1 MFYSIE
7 NTRSTTPPAWAYYM
21 AALSQ
26 EQQDFFWDNGYL
38 VMPDAVNKVMLTELQ
53 RVFHG
58 WVEQSRQHDVNWGET
73 IDGKPRFHLEAGHT
87 KALPR
92 LLRVNAP
99 VEISRIYFDA
109 MADSPMTDYVA
120 SLIGPDVKL
129 HHTKINSKQSG
140 SETAVKWH
148 QDFGFTPHSND
159 SVVTALLM
167 IDEVTEQNG
176 PLEVSPGS
184 HRGPIH
190 GLWHDGIFTGAI
202 NAEIAA
208 GCASKAVTC
217 TGSAGSVCLM
227 HTRLLHG
234 SAANQSDSSRTLF
247 ISVYSADD
255 AIPLSPS
262 PMPNRYEGMT
272 VRGQPQGRV
281 RSIDFCVDLP
291 QLPETASFFDQQ
303 AKHKDS
309 DQPE

>member
-99 VEISRIYFDA
+99 VEISRTYFDA

-208 GCASKAVTC
+208 ECASKAVTC

-227 HTRLLHG
+227 HSRLLHG
-234 SAANQSDSSRTLF
+234 SAANQSDAPRTLF

-309 DQPE
+309 DQP

>member
-21 AALSQ
+21 AVLSQ
-26 EQQDFFWDNGYL
+26 ERQDFFWDNGYL
-38 VMPDAVNKVMLTELQ
+38 VMPDAVNKGMLAELQ
-53 RVFHG
+53 RVFHD

-99 VEISRIYFDA
+99 VEISRTYFDA

-202 NAEIAA
+202 NAEISA

-234 SAANQSDSSRTLF
+234 SAANQSDAPRTLF

-309 DQPE
+309 DQP

>member
-1 MFYSIE
+1 M
-7 NTRSTTPPAWAYYM
+7 T
-21 AALSQ
+21 ALSQ
-26 EQQDFFWDNGYL
+26 EHQDFFWDNGYL
-38 VMPDAVNKVMLTELQ
+38 VIPDAVNKVMLAELQ

-58 WVEQSRQHDVNWGET
+58 WVEQSRQHDVNWGKT

-87 KALPR
+87 KAFPR

-99 VEISRIYFDA
+99 VEISRTYYDA

-140 SETAVKWH
+140 GETAVEWH

-184 HRGPIH
+184 HTGPIH

-208 GCASKAVTC
+208 RCASKAVTC
-217 TGSAGSVCLM
+217 TGPAGAVCLM

-234 SAANQSDSSRTLF
+234 SAANQSDTPRTLF

-255 AIPLSPS
+255 AIPLSQS

-281 RSIDFCVDLP
+281 RSIDLCVDLP

-309 DQPE
+309 DQP

>member
-7 NTRSTTPPAWAYYM
+7 NTRPTTPPAWAYYM

-38 VMPDAVNKVMLTELQ
+38 VRPDAVNKVMLTELQ

-234 SAANQSDSSRTLF
+234 SAANQSDAPRTLF

>member
-99 VEISRIYFDA
+99 VEISRIYYDA
-109 MADSPMTDYVA
+109 MTDSPMTDYVA

-234 SAANQSDSSRTLF
+234 SAANQSDAPRTLF

>member
-1 MFYSIE
+1 
-7 NTRSTTPPAWAYYM
+7 
-21 AALSQ
+21 
-26 EQQDFFWDNGYL
+26 
-38 VMPDAVNKVMLTELQ
+38 
-53 RVFHG
+53 
-58 WVEQSRQHDVNWGET
+58 
-73 IDGKPRFHLEAGHT
+73 
-87 KALPR
+87 
-92 LLRVNAP
+92 
-99 VEISRIYFDA
+99 
-109 MADSPMTDYVA
+109 MTNYVA

-129 HHTKINSKQSG
+129 HHTKINSKQCG
-140 SETAVKWH
+140 GETVVKWH
-148 QDFGFTPHSND
+148 QDFAFTPHSND

-167 IDEVTEQNG
+167 IDEVTGENG

-190 GLWHDGIFTGAI
+190 GLWHNGIFTGAI

-217 TGSAGSVCLM
+217 TGPAGAVCLM

-234 SAANQSDSSRTLF
+234 SAANQSDAPRTLF

-272 VRGQPQGRV
+272 VRGQQQGRV

-309 DQPE
+309 DQP

>member
-99 VEISRIYFDA
+99 VEISRTYFDA

-176 PLEVSPGS
+176 PLEVSLGS

-234 SAANQSDSSRTLF
+234 SAANQSDAPRTLF

>member
-1 MFYSIE
+1 
-7 NTRSTTPPAWAYYM
+7 M

-38 VMPDAVNKVMLTELQ
+38 VMPDAVNKVILTELQ
-53 RVFHG
+53 RVFQG

-140 SETAVKWH
+140 SETTVKWH

-176 PLEVSPGS
+176 PLEVLPGS

-234 SAANQSDSSRTLF
+234 SAANQSDAPRTLF

-309 DQPE
+309 DQP

>member
-1 MFYSIE
+1 
-7 NTRSTTPPAWAYYM
+7 M

-38 VMPDAVNKVMLTELQ
+38 VMPDAVNKVMLAELQ
-53 RVFHG
+53 NVFHG

-73 IDGKPRFHLEAGHT
+73 IDGKPRFHLEVGHT
-87 KALPR
+87 KAFPR

-99 VEISRIYFDA
+99 VEISRTYFDA
-109 MADSPMTDYVA
+109 MADSPMTDYVG

-184 HRGPIH
+184 HRGRIH

-217 TGSAGSVCLM
+217 TGPAGAVCLM

-234 SAANQSDSSRTLF
+234 SAANQSDAPRTLF

-309 DQPE
+309 DQL

>member
-99 VEISRIYFDA
+99 VEISRTYYDA
-109 MADSPMTDYVA
+109 MAASPMTDYVA

-234 SAANQSDSSRTLF
+234 SAANQSDAPRTLF

>member
-1 MFYSIE
+1 
-7 NTRSTTPPAWAYYM
+7 M

-38 VMPDAVNKVMLTELQ
+38 VIPDAVNKVMLAELQ
-53 RVFHG
+53 RVFRG
-58 WVEQSRQHDVNWGET
+58 WVEQSGQHQVNWGET

-99 VEISRIYFDA
+99 VEISRTYFDA

-140 SETAVKWH
+140 GETAVKWH

-234 SAANQSDSSRTLF
+234 SAANQSDAPRTLF

-309 DQPE
+309 DQP

>member
-73 IDGKPRFHLEAGHT
+73 IDGKPRFHLETGHT

-234 SAANQSDSSRTLF
+234 SAANQSDAPRTLF

-309 DQPE
+309 DQSE

>member
-1 MFYSIE
+1 
-7 NTRSTTPPAWAYYM
+7 M
-21 AALSQ
+21 AVLSQ
-26 EQQDFFWDNGYL
+26 ERQDFFWDNGYL
-38 VMPDAVNKVMLTELQ
+38 VIPDAVSKVMLAELQ

-58 WVEQSRQHDVNWGET
+58 WVEQSCQHDINWGET

-87 KALPR
+87 KAFPR

-99 VEISRIYFDA
+99 VEISRTYYDA

-140 SETAVKWH
+140 GETVVKWH

-234 SAANQSDSSRTLF
+234 SAANQSDAPRTLF

>member
-38 VMPDAVNKVMLTELQ
+38 VISDAVSKEMLADLQ

-234 SAANQSDSSRTLF
+234 SAANQSDAPRTLF

-309 DQPE
+309 DQP

>member
-1 MFYSIE
+1 
-7 NTRSTTPPAWAYYM
+7 M

-38 VMPDAVNKVMLTELQ
+38 VISDAVNKVMLTELQ

-109 MADSPMTDYVA
+109 TADSPMTDYVA

-167 IDEVTEQNG
+167 IDEVTEENG

-234 SAANQSDSSRTLF
+234 SAANQSDAPRTLF

-309 DQPE
+309 DQP

>member
-1 MFYSIE
+1 
-7 NTRSTTPPAWAYYM
+7 M

-26 EQQDFFWDNGYL
+26 EQQIFFWDNGYL
-38 VMPDAVNKVMLTELQ
+38 VMPDAVDKVMLAELQ
-53 RVFHG
+53 RVFDD
-58 WVEQSRQHDVNWGET
+58 WVEKSRQHDVNWGET
-73 IDGKPRFHLEAGHT
+73 IDGKQRFHLEAGHA

-99 VEISRIYFDA
+99 VEISEAYFDA

-140 SETAVKWH
+140 GETAVKWH

-176 PLEVSPGS
+176 PLEVLPGS
-184 HRGPIH
+184 HKGPIH

-234 SAANQSDSSRTLF
+234 SAANQSDAPRTLF
-247 ISVYSADD
+247 IAVYSADD

-272 VRGQPQGRV
+272 VRGQPRGRV
-281 RSIDFCVDLP
+281 RSINFCVDLP

-309 DQPE
+309 DQP

>member
-1 MFYSIE
+1 
-7 NTRSTTPPAWAYYM
+7 
-21 AALSQ
+21 
-26 EQQDFFWDNGYL
+26 
-38 VMPDAVNKVMLTELQ
+38 
-53 RVFHG
+53 
-58 WVEQSRQHDVNWGET
+58 VEQSRQHEINWGET
-73 IDGKPRFHLEAGHT
+73 LDGKSRFHLELGHT

-99 VEISRIYFDA
+99 VEISRTYYDA
-109 MADSPMTDYVA
+109 MADSPMTNYVA

-129 HHTKINSKQSG
+129 HHTKINSKQCG
-140 SETAVKWH
+140 GETVVKWH
-148 QDFGFTPHSND
+148 QDFAFTPHSND

-167 IDEVTEQNG
+167 IDEVTGENG

-190 GLWHDGIFTGAI
+190 GLWHNGIFTGAI

-217 TGSAGSVCLM
+217 TGPAGAVCLM

-234 SAANQSDSSRTLF
+234 SAANQSDAPRTLF

-272 VRGQPQGRV
+272 VRGQQQGRV

-309 DQPE
+309 DQP

>member
-109 MADSPMTDYVA
+109 TADSPMTDYVA

-140 SETAVKWH
+140 SETTVKWH

-234 SAANQSDSSRTLF
+234 SAANQSDAPRTLF

>member
-1 MFYSIE
+1 
-7 NTRSTTPPAWAYYM
+7 M

-38 VMPDAVNKVMLTELQ
+38 VVPDAVSKVRLVDLQ

-58 WVEQSRQHDVNWGET
+58 WVEQSRQHEVNWGET
-73 IDGKPRFHLEAGHT
+73 LDGKSRFHLELGHT

-99 VEISRIYFDA
+99 VEISRTYYDA

-129 HHTKINSKQSG
+129 HHTKINSKQCG
-140 SETAVKWH
+140 GETVVKWH
-148 QDFGFTPHSND
+148 QDFAFTPHSND

-167 IDEVTEQNG
+167 IDEVTGENG

-190 GLWHDGIFTGAI
+190 GLWHNGIFTGAI

-217 TGSAGSVCLM
+217 TGPAGAVCLM

-234 SAANQSDSSRTLF
+234 SAANQSDAPRTLF

-272 VRGQPQGRV
+272 VRGQQQGRV

-303 AKHKDS
+303 AKHKD
-309 DQPE
+309 QP

>member
-38 VMPDAVNKVMLTELQ
+38 VISDAVSKVMLADLQ
-53 RVFHG
+53 REFYG
-58 WVEQSRQHDVNWGET
+58 WVEQSRQHDENWGET

-99 VEISRIYFDA
+99 VEISRTYYDA

-140 SETAVKWH
+140 GETVVKWH

-234 SAANQSDSSRTLF
+234 SAANQSDAPRTLF

-272 VRGQPQGRV
+272 VRGQSQGRV

-309 DQPE
+309 DQP

>member
-1 MFYSIE
+1 
-7 NTRSTTPPAWAYYM
+7 M

-38 VMPDAVNKVMLTELQ
+38 VMPDAVNKMMLAELQ
-53 RVFHG
+53 SVFHG
-58 WVEQSRQHDVNWGET
+58 WVEQSRQYDVNWGET

-87 KALPR
+87 NALPR

-99 VEISRIYFDA
+99 VEISRTYFDA

-202 NAEIAA
+202 NAGIAA

-234 SAANQSDSSRTLF
+234 SAANQSDAPRTLF

-272 VRGQPQGRV
+272 VRGQPQGCV
-281 RSIDFCVDLP
+281 RSIDFCIDLP

-309 DQPE
+309 DQP

>member
-1 MFYSIE
+1 
-7 NTRSTTPPAWAYYM
+7 M

-38 VMPDAVNKVMLTELQ
+38 VIPDAVSEAMLVELQ
-53 RVFHG
+53 RAFHG
-58 WVEQSRQHDVNWGET
+58 WVEQSRQHDINWGET
-73 IDGKPRFHLEAGHT
+73 IDGKSRFHLEAGHT
-87 KALPR
+87 RAFPR

-99 VEISRIYFDA
+99 VEISQTYFDA
-109 MADSPMTDYVA
+109 MADSQMTDYVA

-140 SETAVKWH
+140 GETAVKWH

-176 PLEVSPGS
+176 PLEVLPGS
-184 HRGPIH
+184 HKGPIH

-217 TGSAGSVCLM
+217 TGPAGAVCLM

-234 SAANQSDSSRTLF
+234 SAANQSDAPRTLF

-255 AIPLSPS
+255 AVPLSPS
-262 PMPNRYEGMT
+262 PMPNRYEGMS

-281 RSIDFCVDLP
+281 RSVDFSVDLP

-303 AKHKDS
+303 AKHDDK
-309 DQPE
+309 Q

>member
-1 MFYSIE
+1 
-7 NTRSTTPPAWAYYM
+7 M

-26 EQQDFFWDNGYL
+26 EQQSFFWDNGYL
-38 VMPDAVNKVMLTELQ
+38 VMPDAVDKVQLAELQ
-53 RVFHG
+53 RVFDG
-58 WVEQSRQHDVNWGET
+58 WVAKSRQHDVNWGET
-73 IDGKPRFHLEAGHT
+73 IDGKSRFHLETGHP
-87 KALPR
+87 KAFPR

-99 VEISRIYFDA
+99 VEISRTYYDA

-140 SETAVKWH
+140 GETVVKWH

-202 NAEIAA
+202 NDEIAA

-217 TGSAGSVCLM
+217 TGPAGAVCLM

-234 SAANQSDSSRTLF
+234 SAANQSDAPRTLF

-309 DQPE
+309 D

>member
-99 VEISRIYFDA
+99 VEISRTYFDA

-140 SETAVKWH
+140 GETVVKWH

-234 SAANQSDSSRTLF
+234 SAANQSDAPRTLF

-309 DQPE
+309 DQP

>member
-26 EQQDFFWDNGYL
+26 EQKDFFWDNGYL

-159 SVVTALLM
+159 SVVAALLM

-208 GCASKAVTC
+208 RCASKAVTC

-234 SAANQSDSSRTLF
+234 SAANQSDAPRTLF

>member
-7 NTRSTTPPAWAYYM
+7 NTKFTTPPAWAYYM

-99 VEISRIYFDA
+99 VEISRTYFDA

-234 SAANQSDSSRTLF
+234 SAANQSDAPRTLF

-309 DQPE
+309 DQP

>member
-1 MFYSIE
+1 
-7 NTRSTTPPAWAYYM
+7 M

-26 EQQDFFWDNGYL
+26 QQQDFFWDNGYL
-38 VMPDAVNKVMLTELQ
+38 VVADAVSKVMLADLQ

-58 WVEQSRQHDVNWGET
+58 WVEQSRQHEVNWGET
-73 IDGKPRFHLEAGHT
+73 LDGKSRFHLELGHT

-99 VEISRIYFDA
+99 VEISRTYYDA
-109 MADSPMTDYVA
+109 MADSPMTNYVA
-120 SLIGPDVKL
+120 NLIGPDIKL

-140 SETAVKWH
+140 GETVVKWH
-148 QDFGFTPHSND
+148 QDFAFTPHSND

-167 IDEVTEQNG
+167 IDEVTGENG
-176 PLEVSPGS
+176 PLEVLPGS

-190 GLWHDGIFTGAI
+190 GLWHNGIFTGAI
-202 NAEIAA
+202 NDEIAA
-208 GCASKAVTC
+208 GCATKAVNC
-217 TGSAGSVCLM
+217 TGSAGAVCLM

-234 SAANQSDSSRTLF
+234 SAANQSDAPRTLF

-272 VRGQPQGRV
+272 VRGQQQGRV

-309 DQPE
+309 DQP

>member
-38 VMPDAVNKVMLTELQ
+38 VIPDAVNKAMLAELQ

-217 TGSAGSVCLM
+217 TGTAGSVCLM

-234 SAANQSDSSRTLF
+234 SAANQSDAPRTLF

-309 DQPE
+309 GQP

>member
-7 NTRSTTPPAWAYYM
+7 NTRPTTPPAWAYYM

-38 VMPDAVNKVMLTELQ
+38 VMPDAVNKVMLSELQ

-99 VEISRIYFDA
+99 VEISRTYFDA

-234 SAANQSDSSRTLF
+234 SAANQSDAPRTLF

-309 DQPE
+309 DQP

>member
-7 NTRSTTPPAWAYYM
+7 NTRPTTPPAWAYYM
-21 AALSQ
+21 SALSQ
-26 EQQDFFWDNGYL
+26 EQQDYFWDNGYL

-109 MADSPMTDYVA
+109 MTDSPMTDYVA

-234 SAANQSDSSRTLF
+234 SAANQSDAPRTLF

-309 DQPE
+309 DQP

>member
-1 MFYSIE
+1 
-7 NTRSTTPPAWAYYM
+7 M

-38 VMPDAVNKVMLTELQ
+38 VMPDAVNKVMLSELQ

-58 WVEQSRQHDVNWGET
+58 WVEQSRQHDLNWGET

-99 VEISRIYFDA
+99 VEISRTYFDA
-109 MADSPMTDYVA
+109 MVGSPMTDYVA

-234 SAANQSDSSRTLF
+234 SAANQSDAPRTLF

-309 DQPE
+309 DQP

>member
-7 NTRSTTPPAWAYYM
+7 NTRPTTPPAWAYYV
-21 AALSQ
+21 AALSH

-38 VMPDAVNKVMLTELQ
+38 VMLDAVNTVMLTELQ

-99 VEISRIYFDA
+99 VEISRTYFDA

-234 SAANQSDSSRTLF
+234 SAANQSDAPRTLF

-309 DQPE
+309 DQP

>member
-1 MFYSIE
+1 
-7 NTRSTTPPAWAYYM
+7 M

-167 IDEVTEQNG
+167 IDEVTEENG

-202 NAEIAA
+202 NAEIAV

-234 SAANQSDSSRTLF
+234 SAANQSDAPRTLF